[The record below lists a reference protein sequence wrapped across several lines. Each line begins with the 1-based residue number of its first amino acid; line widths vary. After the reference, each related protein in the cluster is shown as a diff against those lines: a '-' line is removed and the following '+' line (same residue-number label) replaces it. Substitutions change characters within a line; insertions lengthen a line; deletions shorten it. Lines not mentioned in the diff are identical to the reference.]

1 MKKRGAILVLVPMAW
16 ALGSCSGGGVIDAAT
31 PAPGI
36 EIGETLVGEGLLSA
50 EVIYSRN
57 PIIARYDRFEGGSSK
72 PTRDAGEIQVFGDDE
87 TWMIERY
94 RVPADSSKE
103 PSLER
108 RVLLGEGADGSVLL
122 LESTGGKRNLTP
134 VFDPPVRLAAPL
146 MREGESFEG
155 TFKPRLRDPSGDRND
170 DGDGTSKVTY
180 LGRQRIETPMG
191 EFDADLMM
199 TELMFDFGPVKIK
212 RTARQWIA
220 MVEVGRPMIV
230 AEDITERQTV
240 FGFATTDRTRLAIR
254 SIVR

>member
-1 MKKRGAILVLVPMAW
+1 MLVPVAW
-16 ALGSCSGGGVIDAAT
+16 ALGSCTGGRVIDAMT

-36 EIGETLVGEGLLSA
+36 GIGEQLTGEGLLSA

-57 PIIARYDRFEGGSSK
+57 PIIARYDRFEGGSST
-72 PTRDAGEIQVFGDDE
+72 PSRDAGEIQVFGDDE

-94 RVPADSSKE
+94 RIPRDESESPV
-103 PSLER
+103 LER
-108 RVLLGEGADGSVLL
+108 RVLLAEGGDGSVLL
-122 LESTGGKRNLTP
+122 RESTGGGRNLTTT
-134 VFDPPVRLAAPL
+134 FDPPVRLAAPL

-155 TFKPRLRDPSGDRND
+155 SFKPLVRDASGDRND
-170 DGDGTSKVTY
+170 NGDGSSKVTY

-199 TELMFDFGPVKIK
+199 TELTFDFGPVKIK

-220 MVEVGRPMIV
+220 LVEPGRPMIV

-254 SIVR
+254 SLVR